1 MAIHIDI
8 YAHLR
13 DRELIKE
20 GEKILQLIR
29 HYEDEA
35 NRRATAGA
43 QGRSKKIIAAE
54 DKVAAAFD
62 RTTNKID
69 EFTAATA
76 RFERGQASLDEIGN
90 RTIRTVED
98 LAAAEND
105 WEQAQ
110 KEVARAAQDL
120 IYKGQALTKT
130 INDETR
136 ATADLNDENRAY
148 TRNAKEVTRIT
159 NINRKQLTQ
168 LSRTTNKLRR
178 DTQNLHAANITIFQD
193 NTKIAKSMESLAD
206 LTEKAARAQEKYDE
220 IRKKE
225 GVTGAQIKA
234 QGRILR
240 DAKEAEAR
248 KARDVQEELVKVI
261 EQRREHS
268 SVVTQNETALRR
280 LADESFQLQR
290 RSINLRSVNQDVID
304 QNITLTRQ
312 FDRVGD
318 SVMRVAEEYREYH
331 EMSQDA
337 SVSSDALEEKIKSIN
352 KAFVAQQR
360 AVRDAEFV
368 LEDYY
373 KRQQEGEKR
382 AAEAAKRKRNIELR
396 KIQPQSMGQ
405 YFSRNLG
412 ALTPLGTLSPST
424 LLPLAGVLGS
434 VGEAAVTASQSLALL
449 PAAGVAAAA
458 GIGTLVVGMKGFGD
472 ALSGM
477 GDPKKFAE
485 ALYLLSPNAQ
495 QAALRIKELV
505 DGPLGDLKRATQDA
519 LFADVGVTIQKLTG
533 ALGPA
538 IQRMTTSIATSFN
551 QMFTGISFQM
561 MTPDMQA
568 RFGTITTNISAM
580 FDRMVPAVTAF
591 NSAFMKIA
599 ETGSGFLPGLADSLA
614 NVMNKFDAFIT
625 RAQNDG
631 SLQNFMQKGIDAFA
645 ALSKWLLGFGQE
657 IYEVFGNKSPEE
669 FMNTLNGIK
678 EVVIGLGKLLV
689 TVADV
694 MNKWGPVIGEI
705 VDSLGGFENVLYA
718 LVGFGFAAW
727 LAKVFMLFKNLKTLL
742 GPSFVALIGR
752 IAGAFG
758 LIGPAAAT
766 AAATTTTAFGGAGTT
781 AASKY
786 GKAFKLG
793 LKALP
798 WVGFGVMISELIG
811 QGLRDGSGGW
821 RDAIS
826 DGLDPGKIFN
836 PEYWI
841 DKFFPGAAP
850 ARTDDPSPEST
861 ASGSRRR
868 PFDDRNPFKDRQ
880 LRGVDPQTGLPLGP
894 PIDPVTGKPVPL
906 DKNGKA
912 MSESDILNQARGE
925 LLPESYAVDPF
936 TDPITG
942 QKLNPMLPIGP
953 NGMPEY
959 PAGGVPGTPSIQGPI
974 MPQYNSFGQ
983 LTGYGANMVDPEGVF
998 DAQLAVIDRAG
1009 DLEESNKDLLAA
1021 QKTGVLSAE
1030 EINDLERKVM
1040 EDRISL
1046 HKALIELGK
1055 EQTGDI
1061 EKLKTATSDVANTLG
1076 DFSAEIDKD
1085 FGISKGLP
1093 GIAKN
1098 LTMFLA
1104 SLAFAPA
1111 FGAMRGAQSALGFP
1125 GGEGTGSGLM
1135 GALAVSMGYYKGGPR
1150 DTAAQAQNATPVIPA
1165 DTTSIPVGTAST
1177 PASTSAST
1185 PAAVTSPSTPAAGA
1199 PRLALNPNN
1208 KSTAGLKPQSLAL
1221 LSLIQG
1227 MPQFANVKLGSGYR
1241 APGDPADRKPGGG
1254 TYPWHP
1260 SGTGLDLSLNAYDRV
1275 QSVQGDLLKS
1285 YLMQNK
1291 AYFGINDV
1299 LWKVKDHF
1307 DHLHIQLNGSGNGKP
1322 DTSPLLQSLGGAV
1335 PSVGTTPSL
1344 ASLSTGIPIPLPVTI
1359 VGSGMPGGLLSGL
1372 PGITPPPPGTPAAPA
1387 NPSGPQPVLPAAGA
1401 PAAQGSPT
1409 GAKPGSSGYMMDD
1422 IGGGPIKKYWTVQP
1436 DSKIVWRGLNGSPTK
1451 APAGQPGSPATTAP
1465 TAWPPPASA
1474 PAAGPTPI
1482 QPTAPTLPL
1491 PPLIPKKFAKG
1502 GEVPIIAHSG
1512 EHVLT
1517 TRDVAAMGGQAGV
1530 YNFRRSLHYKV
1541 GGAVPRTPFS
1551 PDPFDPSN
1559 IPTPPSGPPNPK
1571 DIIRPTDL
1579 GSLLGVGDNPP
1590 AAPAPKVPTVPAP
1603 TVPTVPAPTVPEV
1616 PVVSAP
1622 VVPAPALP
1630 ALPETVLPPG
1640 TETPGSVI
1648 GAQAQAPAGYGG
1660 GFDITGGGLVG
1671 LAQQGL
1677 IAAASSGAGMAGAG
1691 AAMGA
1696 GGGGGMGAGSGAAS
1710 AIASLGMET
1719 AIKLGMRGIEYGA
1732 EVAGIGVQGLLE
1744 TFLPAGGSELA
1755 SNNWITRIVGGIAGA
1770 APAMANLA
1778 GGTNQSTLPGVGSPT
1793 PEQIAAQGMDPNR
1806 TQHTGAGA
1814 PAGPVNNIGVQIM
1827 EYRTEDNRPASQDF
1841 GRYAIPGQR

>member
-1 MAIHIDI
+1 MAIYIDI
-8 YAHLR
+8 IARLNQQR
-13 DRELIKE
+13 LIKQ
-20 GEKILQLIR
+20 GEELRRYMASLEDDIRNTRVRTAQGETRQLIR
-29 HYEDEA
+29 LDNDVAKSRDQAINKTDELTRARLRLNAADKRVLETQTRTLKTDEDV
-35 NRRATAGA
+35 
-43 QGRSKKIIAAE
+43 KKQKKDNIAALKE
-54 DKVAAAFD
+54 QAAA
-62 RTTNKID
+62 T
-69 EFTAATA
+69 
-76 RFERGQASLDEIGN
+76 
-90 RTIRTVED
+90 
-98 LAAAEND
+98 
-105 WEQAQ
+105 
-110 KEVARAAQDL
+110 QDL
-120 IYKGQALTKT
+120 VYKLQAEDQALRSNELAK
-130 INDETR
+130 R
-136 ATADLNDENRAY
+136 ALSEEAKAYNKNLRDVAKITDKNRGKFIRLSMVTNRLRHDVESLHA
-148 TRNAKEVTRIT
+148 TNVTVLQDNAK
-159 NINRKQLTQ
+159 
-168 LSRTTNKLRR
+168 
-178 DTQNLHAANITIFQD
+178 A
-193 NTKIAKSMESLAD
+193 AKSMESLSDA
-206 LTEKAARAQEKYDE
+206 TKKTANEREKYND
-220 IRKKE
+220 ILLTKNPTR
-225 GVTGAQIKA
+225 IKA
-234 QGRILR
+234 QGLAVQRAI
-240 DAKEAEAR
+240 EAEGR
-248 KARDVQEELVKVI
+248 KAQDVQDVLVGLV
-261 EQRREHS
+261 EQRREHD
-268 SVVTQNETALRR
+268 SVINRNETALRR
-280 LADESFQLQR
+280 LANESLQLEK

-331 EMSQDA
+331 EMSQDV

-352 KAFVAQQR
+352 KALVAQQR
-360 AVRDAEFV
+360 AFRDAEFA
-368 LEDYY
+368 LDDYY
-373 KRQQEGEKR
+373 RRQEEVEKRAAEAARR
-382 AAEAAKRKRNIELR
+382 AAEAAKRKRDIELR
-396 KIQPQSMGQ
+396 KIKPQSMGQ

-424 LLPLAGVLGS
+424 LLPLAGILGS

-631 SLQNFMQKGIDAFA
+631 SLQNFIQKGIDAIA

-694 MNKWGPVIGEI
+694 LNKWGPAIGEI

-718 LVGFGFAAW
+718 LVGFGFAGW
-727 LAKVFMLFKNLKTLL
+727 LAKIFMLFKNLKNLI

-758 LIGPAAAT
+758 LIGPAATT
-766 AAATTTTAFGGAGTT
+766 AAATTTTAFGAAGTT

-798 WVGFGVMISELIG
+798 WVGLGVMISELIG

-821 RDAIS
+821 RDAIAN
-826 DGLDPGKIFN
+826 GLDPGKILN

-841 DKFFPGAAP
+841 DKFFPGAAAAKP
-850 ARTDDPSPEST
+850 DDPSPGST
-861 ASGSRRR
+861 ASPGSRRR

-906 DKNGKA
+906 DENGKA
-912 MSESDILNQARGE
+912 MSESDILNRARGE

-959 PAGGVPGTPSIQGPI
+959 PAGGVPGTPSIQGPV

-998 DAQLAVIDRAG
+998 DAQLAVMDRAG

-1046 HKALIELGK
+1046 HKALIQLGK
-1055 EQTGDI
+1055 EQTGDV
-1061 EKLKTATSDVANTLG
+1061 EKLKTATSDAMNGLG

-1085 FGISKGLP
+1085 FGISKGLS
-1093 GIAKN
+1093 GIAEN
-1098 LTMFLA
+1098 LTKFLA

-1125 GGEGTGSGLM
+1125 GGQGTGHGLM
-1135 GALAVSMGYYKGGPR
+1135 GAIASSRGYYTGGPMDASGQGSGFGVQTSGFGVQTSGVGFGSGPGNKTR
-1150 DTAAQAQNATPVIPA
+1150 QGDIKGINLATIPVAAQQYANNCIDAAAQIILSANGVSLTQDQIER
-1165 DTTSIPVGTAST
+1165 TIKRGGSIDSLAAGLNKLDPSSGYVAM
-1177 PASTSAST
+1177 PASGG
-1185 PAAVTSPSTPAAGA
+1185 SPE
-1199 PRLALNPNN
+1199 
-1208 KSTAGLKPQSLAL
+1208 AL
-1221 LSLIQG
+1221 LSAVQDSVNKQNGAIL
-1227 MPQFANVKLGSGYR
+1227 NV
-1241 APGDPADRKPGGG
+1241 
-1254 TYPWHP
+1254 
-1260 SGTGLDLSLNAYDRV
+1260 
-1275 QSVQGDLLKS
+1275 
-1285 YLMQNK
+1285 
-1291 AYFGINDV
+1291 
-1299 LWKVKDHF
+1299 
-1307 DHLHIQLNGSGNGKP
+1307 
-1322 DTSPLLQSLGGAV
+1322 
-1335 PSVGTTPSL
+1335 
-1344 ASLSTGIPIPLPVTI
+1344 
-1359 VGSGMPGGLLSGL
+1359 
-1372 PGITPPPPGTPAAPA
+1372 
-1387 NPSGPQPVLPAAGA
+1387 A
-1401 PAAQGSPT
+1401 PAA
-1409 GAKPGSSGYMMDD
+1409 A
-1422 IGGGPIKKYWTVQP
+1422 GGGSIAGRNYPSGHFIAITGYDPKTGRINLSDTGDGSMYSVTAAEAFQA
-1436 DSKIVWRGLNGSPTK
+1436 SRGRGLVVGTGVPRTAQGLPSQGPPVPK
-1451 APAGQPGSPATTAP
+1451 APKP
-1465 TAWPPPASA
+1465 
-1474 PAAGPTPI
+1474 
-1482 QPTAPTLPL
+1482 PL
-1491 PPLIPKKFAKG
+1491 PSFAKG
-1502 GEVPIIAHSG
+1502 GEVPIMAHSG

-1517 TRDVAAMGGQAGV
+1517 REDVAALGGQSGV
-1530 YNFRRSLHYKV
+1530 YNFRRSLHSYEV
-1541 GGAVPRTPFS
+1541 GGAVPRAPFS
-1551 PDPFDPSN
+1551 TDPFDPSN
-1559 IPTPPSGPPNPK
+1559 IPTPPSSPPNPK

-1579 GSLLGVGDNPP
+1579 SSLLGDGPLP

-1603 TVPTVPAPTVPEV
+1603 TVPGV

-1622 VVPAPALP
+1622 VVPAPAVP
-1630 ALPETVLPPG
+1630 TLPETVLPPG

-1648 GAQAQAPAGYGG
+1648 GAQAEAPAGYGG

-1677 IAAASSGAGMAGAG
+1677 IAAASSGAGMAGMMAG
-1691 AAMGA
+1691 AGA
-1696 GGGGGMGAGSGAAS
+1696 GGGGGGMGGGGGAAS
-1710 AIASLGMET
+1710 AIASLGIET

-1778 GGTNQSTLPGVGSPT
+1778 GGTNQSTLPGVGAPT

-1806 TQHTGAGA
+1806 AQHTGAGA
-1814 PAGPVNNIGVQIM
+1814 PAGPYTTNGIGLVQNLYM
-1827 EYRTEDNRPASQDF
+1827 NGTEAALGQDIVRYLPA
-1841 GRYAIPGQR
+1841 PGAR